1 MFCRL
6 LAVDNAEM
14 NMSKANVPVCLG
26 HPSAVKCKLRFFEN
40 VLDLNNIIKKAA
52 GVIEV
57 DLQQLQ

>member
-1 MFCRL
+1 
-6 LAVDNAEM
+6 M